1 MESVLRTISGG
12 PITGSL
18 HRLSICISVRCERC
32 SSLRTTFGHHPVVLT
47 GKPRAKE
54 SLCFA
59 KLCSS
64 TGAQASLMAYSD
76 ISACQTASLRFAILS
91 CILHAALRC
100 RLSVLM
106 LRRCY
111 YVLMAIIKKAQAF
124 LKTSWGS
131 SIQSFSTFA
140 ERPCKRCH

>member
-1 MESVLRTISGG
+1 MIAEIMLVNNTVLHPDRQNAGKYDGT
-12 PITGSL
+12 
-18 HRLSICISVRCERC
+18 ICISVRCERC

-106 LRRCY
+106 L
-111 YVLMAIIKKAQAF
+111 MACCIACCMC
-124 LKTSWGS
+124 LHRL
-131 SIQSFSTFA
+131 ST
-140 ERPCKRCH
+140 